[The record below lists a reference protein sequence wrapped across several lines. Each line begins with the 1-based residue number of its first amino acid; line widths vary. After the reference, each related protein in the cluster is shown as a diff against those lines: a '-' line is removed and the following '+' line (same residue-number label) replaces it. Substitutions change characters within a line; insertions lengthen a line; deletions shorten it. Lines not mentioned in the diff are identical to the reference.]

1 MVKLYDRKEPQFL
14 NASIKTALKGIF
26 LTSNQGEGP
35 AHFGDPFLWD
45 RERQPVF
52 WLSNTYSRDPVEN
65 STRDGTVS
73 QVPRHRCLTP
83 WSSQLHNPVTEP
95 DVPNSWNNG

>member
-1 MVKLYDRKEPQFL
+1 MVKLYARKEPQFL
-14 NASIKTALKGIF
+14 NTSIKTTLKGIF

-95 DVPNSWNNG
+95 DVPNSWNSG